1 VIEAIDNTPVPTP
14 EHWAVH
20 MDRLSAGQPV
30 TLQLRRASSLQASSP
45 QEVTIT
51 AQPLPPPADRPLGLK
66 MRTVARVGAEVLSV
80 APASAAERAG
90 LLAGDIVT
98 RAGDRDAPTAA
109 ELMDAFKE
117 SADRPLLVA
126 VTRGAT
132 HHVLALEP
140 R

>member
-1 VIEAIDNTPVPTP
+1 
-14 EHWAVH
+14 
-20 MDRLSAGQPV
+20 
-30 TLQLRRASSLQASSP
+30 
-45 QEVTIT
+45 
-51 AQPLPPPADRPLGLK
+51 

-98 RAGDRDAPTAA
+98 RAGDRAAPAAA
-109 ELMDAFKE
+109 EVIDAFEKTG
-117 SADRPLLVA
+117 DRPLLVA